1 LKELLKRLEFV
12 EVVGPDSK
20 KSIRKVKQL
29 LSDLSE
35 SVDFVNEFKKGRT
48 KTKSFGKIL
57 DEL

>member
-1 LKELLKRLEFV
+1 M

-48 KTKSFGKIL
+48 KTKSFSKIL